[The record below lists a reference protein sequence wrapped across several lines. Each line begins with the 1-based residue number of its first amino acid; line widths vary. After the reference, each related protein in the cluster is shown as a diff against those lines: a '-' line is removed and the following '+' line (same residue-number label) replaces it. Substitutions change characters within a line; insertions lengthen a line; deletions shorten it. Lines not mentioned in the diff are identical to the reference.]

1 MNIKT
6 FIVIVIITIV
16 MFILNNSNYLKNKKY
31 KNVIILLFST
41 CLAISVKI
49 DYNQYINGTD
59 EYIHIP
65 LTLFLIGIISIFTI
79 NNNTKKMSLDNILM
93 IIFLITIFI
102 SYASN
107 QIYDVVRFWTI
118 VPTYLSIFLI
128 GFIFKNIQEYEYYN
142 ITNFFSYIAIFNG
155 ILGIAQFITN
165 KKLLFG
171 QFNGDIYYLQG
182 SELVKRVVGI
192 AGTNNA
198 GGNLAAI
205 LFTVVFFNYLKR
217 KNTANLAALILTS
230 IFSILTLTRIGY
242 LGIIIVLFVNFIM
255 SKWNSMSNIV
265 KKMLIIAMCAI
276 VVVIIIVTFGDKI
289 HYILFEQRGN
299 TQDSRKIQFD
309 FIFNNII
316 KYVGFWSGIG
326 AGQYKFY
333 AYNFIGYNDLD
344 IHSEYLNIMVENGI
358 AMFILFIVLN
368 IYLLVRAFKKC
379 DDKIEQAFI
388 IGLFLSNLVCCNFNP
403 NQYYIVNNL
412 LYYLLIYCFVYK
424 KKSNLKYKLNLSM
437 ESSL

>member
-1 MNIKT
+1 MNVKT
-6 FIVIVIITIV
+6 FIELVIITII
-16 MFILNNSNYLKNKKY
+16 MFILNNSSYFKNKKY
-31 KNVIILLFST
+31 KNVILLLFST
-41 CLAISVKI
+41 CLAISIKI
-49 DYNQYINGTD
+49 DYSQYIIGTG
-59 EYIHIP
+59 ECIYIP

-79 NNNTKKMSLDNILM
+79 NNNTKKISLDNILM

-107 QIYDVVRFWTI
+107 QVYDVVSFWKI
-118 VPTYLSIFLI
+118 VPTYLSIFFI
-128 GFIFKNIQEYEYYN
+128 GFIFKNIQEYEYHN
-142 ITNFFSYIAIFNG
+142 VTNFFSYIAIFNG
-155 ILGIAQFITN
+155 ALGIAQFITN

-171 QFNGDIYYLQG
+171 QFNSSIYYSQG

-198 GGNLAAI
+198 GGNLGAI
-205 LFTVVFFNYLKR
+205 LFAVVFFNYLKR
-217 KNTANLAALILTS
+217 KNTVNLVALILTS

-242 LGIIIVLFVNFIM
+242 FGIAIVLFVNLIM
-255 SKWNSMSNIV
+255 SKWNSMSKIV
-265 KKMLIIAMCAI
+265 KKILIIATCAI
-276 VVVIIIVTFGDKI
+276 IVVIIIAAFGDKI
-289 HYILFEQRGN
+289 HYLLFEQRGN

-309 FIFNNII
+309 FIFNNIMN
-316 KYVGFWSGIG
+316 YVGFWSGIG

-333 AYNFIGYNDLD
+333 AYNFIGYSDLD
-344 IHSEYLNIMVENGI
+344 IHSEYLNVMVENGI

-388 IGLFLSNLVCCNFNP
+388 VGLFLANLVCSNFNP

-412 LYYLLIYCFVYK
+412 FYYLLIYCFVYK
-424 KKSNLKYKLNLSM
+424 KKSNM
-437 ESSL
+437 ELLGVRR

>member
-1 MNIKT
+1 MNTKT
-6 FIVIVIITIV
+6 LIALVIITII
-16 MFILNNSNYLKNKKY
+16 MFILNNSNYFKNKKY
-31 KNVIILLFST
+31 KNVIIILFST
-41 CLAISVKI
+41 CLAISVRI
-49 DYNQYINGTD
+49 NYNQYIIGTV
-59 EYIHIP
+59 ENIYMP
-65 LTLFLIGIISIFTI
+65 LTLFLIGIISILTI
-79 NNNTKKMSLDNILM
+79 NNNIKKISLDNILM
-93 IIFLITIFI
+93 IIFLSTIFI

-107 QIYDVVRFWTI
+107 QIYDVVSFWTI
-118 VPTYLSIFLI
+118 VPTYLSIFFI
-128 GFIFKNIQEYEYYN
+128 GFVYKNIQGYEYYN

-198 GGNLAAI
+198 GGNLGAI

-217 KNTANLAALILTS
+217 KNTVNLMALILTS

-255 SKWNSMSNIV
+255 SKWNSMSKIV
-265 KKMLIIAMCAI
+265 KKILIVAACAI
-276 VVVIIIVTFGDKI
+276 IVVIIIAAFGDKI
-289 HYILFEQRGN
+289 YFVLFEQRGN
-299 TQDSRKIQFD
+299 TQDYRKIQLD
-309 FIFNNII
+309 FIFKNIM
-316 KYVGFWSGIG
+316 KYVGFLSGIG
-326 AGQYKFY
+326 AGQYKYY
-333 AYNFIGYNDLD
+333 AYYFIGFKDID
-344 IHSEYLNIMVENGI
+344 IHSEYLNIMVENGVL
-358 AMFILFIVLN
+358 MFILFIVLN

-388 IGLFLSNLVCCNFNP
+388 VGLFLANLVCSNFNP

-424 KKSNLKYKLNLSM
+424 KKPNLKYKLNLSM

>member
-1 MNIKT
+1 MNIKAS
-6 FIVIVIITIV
+6 IVLVIITII

-31 KNVIILLFST
+31 INVIILLFST

-49 DYNQYINGTD
+49 DYNQYIIGKN
-59 EYIHIP
+59 EYVHIP
-65 LTLFLIGIISIFTI
+65 LALFLIGIIAIFTI
-79 NNNTKKMSLDNILM
+79 NHNTKKIGLDNILM

-102 SYASN
+102 SYGSN
-107 QIYDVVRFWTI
+107 QIYDVVSFWTI
-118 VPTYLSIFLI
+118 VSTYLSIFFI

-165 KKLLFG
+165 RKLLFG
-171 QFNGDIYYLQG
+171 QFNDNIYYLQG

-198 GGNLAAI
+198 GGNLGCI
-205 LFTVVFFNYLKR
+205 LFAVVFFNYLKR
-217 KNTANLAALILTS
+217 KNTVNLTALILTS

-276 VVVIIIVTFGDKI
+276 IVVIIIVTFGDKI
-289 HYILFEQRGN
+289 NYILFEQRGN

-309 FIFNNII
+309 FIFNNIM
-316 KYVGFWSGIG
+316 KYVGFFGGIG
-326 AGQYKFY
+326 AGQYKYY
-333 AYNFIGYNDLD
+333 AYYFIGYNDID
-344 IHSEYLNIMVENGI
+344 IHSEYLNIMVENGVL
-358 AMFILFIVLN
+358 MFILFIVLN
-368 IYLLVRAFKKC
+368 IYLLVHAFKKC

-388 IGLFLSNLVCCNFNP
+388 VGLFLANLVCSNFNP
-403 NQYYIVNNL
+403 NQYYIINNL